1 MNNMGKFAIFLV
13 LLAGLSVYSFAE
25 TFYGFSTGLFRTTE
39 QFFDENYGKELDGI
53 NINLDINHYPKSAF
67 GWFIHG
73 SAGAGISGFDW
84 TDTFMSSLDAY
95 SITDLRLSFGPSFKL
110 VSGTSLVIPI
120 SIGPSIGNTREESY
134 YYYYYDDYYYYY
146 DDYYGDAFKETINIG
161 VFADL
166 SVILTLFKWLSIRT
180 GISATWDF
188 IRFER
193 NGLQMNF
200 RSAFN
205 DQFTSLSF
213 SSLNICVYSGIGIRI
228 E

>member
-1 MNNMGKFAIFLV
+1 MKNIGKFAIFLI

-25 TFYGFSTGLFRTTE
+25 TFYGFSLGVFRFTE
-39 QFFDENYGKELDGI
+39 QFFAENYGKEVNGI
-53 NINLDINHYPKSAF
+53 NINIDINHYSNSSF

-84 TDTFMSSLDAY
+84 TDNYMSSLDVY
-95 SITDLRLSFGPSFKL
+95 STTDMRLSFGPSFKL

-134 YYYYYDDYYYYY
+134 YYYSDYYY
-146 DDYYGDAFKETINIG
+146 DYYYPYSDLFKETINIG
-161 VFADL
+161 VFADMA
-166 SVILTLFKWLSIRT
+166 VILTIFKWLSIRT
-180 GISATWDF
+180 GLSVTWDF
-188 IRFER
+188 TRFER

-200 RSAFN
+200 RNTFDN
-205 DQFTSLSF
+205 QIKNLNF
-213 SSLNICVYSGIGIRI
+213 SMFNICVYSGIGIRF

>member
-13 LLAGLSVYSFAE
+13 LLASLSVYSFAE
-25 TFYGFSTGLFRTTE
+25 TFYGFSTGLFRTTD
-39 QFFDENYGKELDGI
+39 QFFDDNYGRELDGI
-53 NINLDINHYPKSAF
+53 NINLDINHYSGSAF

-84 TDTFMSSLDAY
+84 TDNFMSSLDVY

-134 YYYYYDDYYYYY
+134 YYYYEDYYYCYDDYYY
-146 DDYYGDAFKETINIG
+146 GDVFKETINIG
-161 VFADL
+161 AFADL
-166 SVILTLFKWLSIRT
+166 AVILTIFKWLSIRT
-180 GISATWDF
+180 GISVTWDF

-193 NGLQMNF
+193 NGMQMDF
-200 RSAFN
+200 RNAFN
-205 DQFTSLSF
+205 DQFTGLSF
-213 SSLNICVYSGIGIRI
+213 SSFNICVYSGIGIRF